1 MPTYSSPGNYVLE
14 KDFSEYAPSV
24 NSSIAGVVGFASKG
38 PPDKATLITSP
49 SQLIRTFGKSSD
61 VEGGQGILGATEI
74 LSKTNSIYYV
84 RAEDYTTSQ
93 EAEVG
98 VFWGSCP
105 AMVIENLPK
114 NSQLALYISTTDSEG
129 NNNTPGTDDTFRL
142 TLGNTGGNP
151 ATALI
156 AANSAVQTADSSF
169 TILPYTGNDFS
180 DPETSPVTIVG
191 SSPGEKSTLTVS
203 AVVDITSNDELILN
217 HFDYQ
222 GNLTP
227 SSTTR
232 PETYLSLNGMTAKP
246 TTNGGIYMIKSLY
259 SGTGYNSEILN
270 TAQGVTNKGIKIQ
283 IAPTPEESIYINVID
298 EGVLSEGYTASFADR
313 GLFIEDVIN
322 TGNIDPV
329 SEFIKGS
336 FQSLGGADKTWNP
349 PNTWGSKLPATA
361 EGVQMTQNGTDYPD
375 TLDVLDQATP
385 RYLKLATGEYDLEG
399 GKNGDIVEGDVTAE
413 VAAALIGEPAY
424 KSGIYALD
432 DDSLNLSMACV
443 PGLTHE
449 VVQNT
454 LITLAETSQN
464 FLAVVSPPANLN
476 TAQDAIN
483 WHNGNYTGRS
493 SAINS
498 SYAAIYWPWLKTFD
512 VGTATDVYMDP
523 AVYAISIM
531 CHTDSVSDPWFAP
544 AGLIRG
550 RLTKPTDVEVIL
562 NQGDRDSL
570 YQPGNSINP
579 IAKFAQ
585 DGIVIWGQKTAQ
597 RTPSALDRVNVRRM
611 MIVIRKMI
619 LAATRSIVFEPNDP
633 MTWNRV
639 VDLLQPAMDDIRRR
653 RGITE
658 FRVVCDETTNTP
670 LRIDRNE
677 MWCRVLI
684 KPTKT
689 AEILVFELNLTGQSA
704 SLGV

>member
-38 PPDKATLITSP
+38 PPNKATLITSP
-49 SQLIRTFGKSSD
+49 SQLIRTFGKSAD

-84 RAEDYTTSQ
+84 RAEDFTTAE
-93 EAEVG
+93 EATVDIR
-98 VFWGSCP
+98 WGMCP
-105 AMVIENLPK
+105 AMTIQNLPK
-114 NSQLALYISTTDSEG
+114 NKPLSLHISTTDSRG
-129 NNNTPGTDDTFRL
+129 IPNTPGSYDTF
-142 TLGNTGGNP
+142 TLNIPNTGSNP
-151 ATALI
+151 ASTLI
-156 AANSAVQTADSSF
+156 AANSAIQTADWSF
-169 TILPYTGNDFS
+169 TIVPYVGPGSFGPS
-180 DPETSPVTIVG
+180 AVTIVG
-191 SSPGEKSTLTVS
+191 ACAGELAELSVTGTVNSTTDDLELNPYLFTG
-203 AVVDITSNDELILN
+203 DPMDPTSNIPIGN
-217 HFDYQ
+217 H
-222 GNLTP
+222 
-227 SSTTR
+227 SMK
-232 PETYLSLNGMTAKP
+232 GMTAK
-246 TTNGGIYMIKSLY
+246 TTSNGGVYDVKALY
-259 SGTGYNSEILN
+259 TGTGYNSEIVD
-270 TAQGVTNKGIKIQ
+270 TAQGVTNKGVKIQ
-283 IAPTPEESIYINVID
+283 VVTTPMETSYLNVID
-298 EGVLSEGYTASFADR
+298 DGVLSEGYTVTFADR
-313 GLFIEDVIN
+313 GLFMEDVIN

-329 SEFIKGS
+329 SEFIKAS
-336 FQSLGGADKTWNP
+336 FQKLNGEDKTWDP
-349 PNTWGSKLPATA
+349 PKKWSDKLYST
-361 EGVQMTQNGTDYPD
+361 EVTLVQDGTDYPVD
-375 TLDVLDQATP
+375 YDVLTPQAAP
-385 RYLKLATGEYDLEG
+385 RYLKLLSGEYDLVG
-399 GKNGDIVEGDVTAE
+399 GTNGDIGTSGTTSEIKD
-413 VAAALIGEPAY
+413 ALIGERAF

-443 PGLTHE
+443 PGLYDE
-449 VVQNT
+449 DVQNT

-464 FLAVVSPPANLN
+464 FLAVVSPPPNLT

-483 WHNGNYTGRS
+483 WHNGNYTGRN

-498 SYAAIYWPWLKTFD
+498 SYAAIYWPHLKTYD
-512 VGTATDVYMDP
+512 VGTSTDIFMDP
-523 AVYAISIM
+523 AAYAISIM

-658 FRVVCDETTNTP
+658 FRVVCDATTNTP